1 MINLVERACVE
12 TVIHQLSGIR
22 SVTTVPASEL
32 AKDPLVPPGTQKLVT
47 DGVNF
52 PEVWEHCRT
61 FISQDN
67 ISTNDIAAMLR
78 HYGVEAARATIVQEM
93 KAVFSGHGISVD
105 SRHLN
110 LIADVMTR
118 GGGYTA
124 FNRIGISDHV
134 SPFLKMS
141 FETTCKFLTEV
152 TMEKGSDDLKSPS
165 GQIVLGKV
173 NGVGTGSFDVLVGLS
188 RPSQRVNAL

>member
-1 MINLVERACVE
+1 MINLIERVCIE
-12 TVIHQLSGIR
+12 TVIHQLSGIK
-22 SVTTVPASEL
+22 SVTAIPASEL
-32 AKDPLVPPGTQKLVT
+32 AKDPLVPPGTRKLVT

-61 FISQDN
+61 FLCQDN

-78 HYGVEAARATIVQEM
+78 YYGVEAARATIVQEM
-93 KAVFSGHGISVD
+93 KAVFGGHGISVD

-118 GGGYTA
+118 GGGFTA
-124 FNRIGISDHV
+124 FNRTGISDHV

-141 FETTCKFLTEV
+141 FETTCNFLKEA
-152 TMEKGSDDLKSPS
+152 TMESGSDDLKSPS

-173 NGVGTGSFDVLVGLS
+173 NSVGTGSFDILVGLGK
-188 RPSQRVNAL
+188 PSHRVNAL